1 MEKHPDPDGESH
13 QDLIAEF
20 HELARARWGGRSGP
34 DPLNAAERAEL
45 LRLRAAAQ
53 RFRQQ
58 VLFGQYSALELL
70 RICAV
75 NLLHE
80 GDYRNAGKAL
90 REIIRIEEKREK
102 TVTIAH

>member
-1 MEKHPDPDGESH
+1 MEKHPDPDHASH

-20 HELARARWGGRSGP
+20 RQLARARWGGRTSA

-58 VLFGQYSALELL
+58 VLFGQYSTLELM

-80 GDYRNAGKAL
+80 GDYRNAGKAF
-90 REIIRIEEKREK
+90 REIIRIEEEREK
-102 TVTIAH
+102 PVTIAH